1 MAATTMQ
8 TELVLGL
15 DEEPDRPIVLVAKDG
30 STRSVKYG
38 VLLQSKMLA
47 AALEDKDAVQVS
59 VSGVFDEPTLARVVA
74 YLEYHYNKPAPKPI
88 PKPLTSIDMAEVCD
102 YKWDA
107 EFIDAAWNN
116 DDTRNREI
124 YLRLGEAAN
133 YLNIPPLLEL
143 FCAKLGAVMRGKDAE
158 GILALFGV
166 QSKKPEKRARTDAA
180 QEEKQ

>member
-8 TELVLGL
+8 TEPVLGL

-74 YLEYHYNKPAPKPI
+74 YLEYHHNKPTPKPI
-88 PKPLTSIDMAEVCD
+88 PKPLTSTDMTEVCEH
-102 YKWDA
+102 KWDA
-107 EFIDAAWNN
+107 EFINAAWDN
-116 DDTRNREI
+116 DGSRNRET

-143 FCAKLGAVMRGKDAE
+143 FCAKLGAVMRGKDAKE
-158 GILALFGV
+158 ILALFGV
-166 QSKKPEKRARTDAA
+166 RSEGPDKRARTGEAR
-180 QEEKQ
+180 EEKE